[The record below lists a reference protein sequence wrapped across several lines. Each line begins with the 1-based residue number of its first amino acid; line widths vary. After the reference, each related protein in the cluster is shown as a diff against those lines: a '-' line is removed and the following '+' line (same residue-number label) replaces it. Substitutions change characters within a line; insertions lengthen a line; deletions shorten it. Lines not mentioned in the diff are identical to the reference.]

1 MGMRVI
7 GGAIPSVSYRTTAA
21 VSASGSSFTF
31 TSQDIGTA
39 SAKRYV
45 VCAYRGTGIV
55 SSVTI
60 GGVTATALSTFGPNF
75 YIAAV
80 PTGTTANVVV
90 NVTVNTS
97 HVITIALWAVY
108 NISSPAAQAVTTSTA
123 SPAALSLNVPS
134 RGIVIAEA
142 CGGNNSG
149 GTWSG
154 ATEDFDQT
162 SSVNDIPRTGASIA
176 ATTPGA
182 PRTVTCTYGG
192 VPASPRAVSI
202 SLR

>member
-1 MGMRVI
+1 MRVI
-7 GGAIPSVSYRTTAA
+7 GGAIPSVSYRTTAVINA
-21 VSASGSSFTF
+21 TASVFTF
-31 TSQDIGTA
+31 NGQDIGTA
-39 SAKRYV
+39 SSKRYV

-75 YIAAV
+75 YIALV
-80 PTGTTANVVV
+80 PTGTTATVVV
-90 NVTVNTS
+90 TVTVSLAHT
-97 HVITIALWAVY
+97 ITIALWAVY

-123 SPAALSLNVPS
+123 SPAALSLDVPA

-149 GTWSG
+149 GTWAG

-162 SSVNDIPRTGASIA
+162 SSVNNIPRTGASIA
-176 ATTPGA
+176 VTSAGS